1 MNDREALSLAM
12 SKSKMIISLLGPVAL
27 RMNNPSF
34 YADIYKDFVFPLMR
48 EHSVKRIYA
57 MGTLSIRRPEDSF
70 SFIRWFILLFMM
82 TIART
87 VYRNV
92 IAIEKVF
99 ETQAT
104 DLEWMVYRIA
114 AIPGEC
120 DETRV
125 GEKGWQASQKRAA
138 LTRWLVD
145 AAEGGAEEWIGKMPA
160 VCKLV

>member
-1 MNDREALSLAM
+1 
-12 SKSKMIISLLGPVAL
+12 
-27 RMNNPSF
+27 
-34 YADIYKDFVFPLMR
+34 
-48 EHSVKRIYA
+48 
-57 MGTLSIRRPEDSF
+57 
-70 SFIRWFILLFMM
+70 MM

-120 DETRV
+120 DETSWRIDREDGKAFTGWV